1 MIHLLRKETNMTEIK
16 RGTPEALRLQPFF
29 TYTEETLVQSF
40 FDGEF
45 GVAWADDPLK
55 PTCAA
60 IYAGGFCF
68 FAGDDQSPHTR
79 ELLCYLPDGTDF
91 VIYVP
96 ENEKWAEL
104 FQEAWQG
111 KYDVWNRFAIKK
123 EGDIFDRKTL
133 EQYAG
138 SLTEPFIIRQID
150 AELYDRVEMDP
161 LFTDFVYN
169 FEGKEDFLRR
179 GIGFIALD
187 GDKVAG
193 GASSYTI
200 YHGGIE
206 IEVDTDEKYR
216 QKGIATACASR
227 LILHCLENGLY
238 PSWDAANMI
247 SVRLAEKLGY
257 HFDYE
262 YIVYAV
268 DLKKGE

>member
-1 MIHLLRKETNMTEIK
+1 MTEIQ

-29 TYTEETLVQSF
+29 TYTNETLVQSF

-45 GVAWADDPLK
+45 GVAWTDNILQ

-60 IYAGGFCF
+60 VFSGDFCF
-68 FAGDDQSPHTR
+68 FAGNHQSPHAR
-79 ELLCYLPDGTDF
+79 ELLAYLPEGATF
-91 VIYVP
+91 AIYVP
-96 ENEKWAEL
+96 ENDSWAEL
-104 FQEAWQG
+104 FKEVWTG
-111 KYDVWNRFAIKK
+111 KYAVWNRFAIKK
-123 EGDIFDRKTL
+123 EGDIFDRETL
-133 EQYAG
+133 AG
-138 SLTEPFIIRQID
+138 YVQNLATPFTLKRID
-150 AELYDRVEMDP
+150 AELYEKTASSP
-161 LFTDFVYN
+161 LFRDFVSN
-169 FEGKEDFLRR
+169 FNGKEDFLRR
-179 GIGFIALD
+179 GIGFVALN
-187 GDKVAG
+187 GGTIVG
-193 GASSYTI
+193 GASSYTM

-216 QKGIATACASR
+216 QKGIATACAAK

-268 DLKKGE
+268 NLKKGE